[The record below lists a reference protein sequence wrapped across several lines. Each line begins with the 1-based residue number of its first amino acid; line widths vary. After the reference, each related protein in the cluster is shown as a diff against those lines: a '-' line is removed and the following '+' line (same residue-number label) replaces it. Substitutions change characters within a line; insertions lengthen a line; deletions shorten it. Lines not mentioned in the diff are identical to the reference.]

1 MVETWSIQ
9 QNFSPLINE
18 ANKGCIIL
26 RVSSMILFSFIKNL
40 VTNDVFFVCSIHLLV
55 QALEHT
61 IIFFFV
67 LITKKFEIVY
77 ISGV

>member
-1 MVETWSIQ
+1 
-9 QNFSPLINE
+9 
-18 ANKGCIIL
+18 
-26 RVSSMILFSFIKNL
+26 MILFSFIKNL
-40 VTNDVFFVCSIHLLV
+40 VTKDVFFVCSIHLLV